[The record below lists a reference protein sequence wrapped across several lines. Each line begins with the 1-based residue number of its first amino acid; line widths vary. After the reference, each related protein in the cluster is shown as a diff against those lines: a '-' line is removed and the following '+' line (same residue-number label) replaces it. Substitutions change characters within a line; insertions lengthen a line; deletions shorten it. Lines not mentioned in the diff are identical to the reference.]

1 MRILLV
7 HYSRTGTTDRVSRF
21 AAQQLARLGYRVVSH
36 RIQPRLDLPYPLWLA
51 LSFLP
56 GARVPLTGP
65 APAVHGFDAL
75 VLASPKWTAACPP
88 VNGFLA
94 SVGFPLP
101 PTAVL
106 LTCGGW
112 DEQRYL
118 HALQE
123 RLRRRGGRTLGGLA
137 VRRRTVDR
145 GTFRP
150 LVRTFLDQV
159 SSRLGDA
166 PGTRGL
172 GGGENSS

>member
-1 MRILLV
+1 MRILV
-7 HYSRTGTTDRVSRF
+7 AHYSRTGTTDRVARF
-21 AAQQLARLGYRVVSH
+21 ASQQLARLGHRVVPH
-36 RIQPRLDLPYPLWLA
+36 RIQPRLDLPYPLWLV

-56 GARVPLTGP
+56 GARVPLAGP
-65 APAVHGFDAL
+65 APAVREFDAL
-75 VLASPKWTAACPP
+75 LLATPKWTVACPP

-94 SVGFPLP
+94 AVGLPLP

-118 HALQE
+118 HALHE
-123 RLRRRGGRTLGGLA
+123 RLRRRGARTLGGLA

-145 GTFRP
+145 ETFRP
-150 LVRTFLDQV
+150 PVRTFLEQV
-159 SSRLGDA
+159 SSRIGDA